1 MVLRWHGTAPAEL
14 LDLVEARSGAGFR
27 VRLDPT
33 AFHGGDLSAEA
44 GRLVRQH
51 PGTVTSAWPRSE
63 GDGIGLGLD
72 PSVAGAA
79 DAADAAALARLG
91 ITSRFPLFP
100 DPRAA
105 PVPAG
110 G

>member
-1 MVLRWHGTAPAEL
+1 MVLRWHGTPPAEL

-27 VRLDPT
+27 VRLYPT
-33 AFHGGDLSAEA
+33 ASPGGELSAEA
-44 GRLVRQH
+44 GHLVRQH
-51 PGTVTSAWPRSE
+51 PGTVTSAWPRTE
-63 GDGIGLGLD
+63 GGGIGLGLD
-72 PSVAGAA
+72 PSVAG
-79 DAADAAALARLG
+79 AADAAALARLG

-100 DPRAA
+100 ESRSA